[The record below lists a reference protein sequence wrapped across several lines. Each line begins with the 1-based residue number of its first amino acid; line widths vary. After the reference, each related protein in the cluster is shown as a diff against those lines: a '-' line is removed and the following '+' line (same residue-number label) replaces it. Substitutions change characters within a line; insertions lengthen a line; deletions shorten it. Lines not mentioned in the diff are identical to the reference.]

1 MFKELGQITSLLRNL
16 PKMKEQMDQL
26 RTKLGQITAEGTAGG
41 GMVTVKANGH
51 LELTSCTIS
60 PEAMTDKELLEG
72 LVKAAANQALQK
84 CRELVA
90 EETSKMGSQLGL
102 PGGMDLSNL
111 S

>member
-1 MFKELGQITSLLRNL
+1 MFKELSQLTSLLRNL
-16 PKMKEQMDQL
+16 PKMKEQMEQMRARL
-26 RTKLGQITAEGTAGG
+26 AQITAEGTAGG

-51 LELTSCTIS
+51 LELLSCTIS
-60 PEAMTDKELLEG
+60 PEAMTDKEMLEG

-84 CRELVA
+84 CREMVA
-90 EETSKMGSQLGL
+90 EETSKMGAQFGL